1 MRCAAAGYNA
11 ARMQPSI
18 RPAVVAVVAILAA
31 ACASTPSAPSPA
43 GSKVSEGDP
52 AVLNRE
58 CKLLGTVNGRS
69 LFGGPDDTRVQN
81 AMNDARDKAAAMGGT
96 HVIFIAS
103 DTSGMLNTGHAAARV
118 YRCDKPI

>member
-1 MRCAAAGYNA
+1 MH
-11 ARMQPSI
+11 PSI
-18 RPAVVAVVAILAA
+18 RSAVLTLAAVVAA
-31 ACASTPSAPSPA
+31 ACATSPSAPSA
-43 GSKVSEGDP
+43 AASKVSEGDP

-69 LFGGPDDTRVQN
+69 LFGGPDEARVQN
-81 AMNDARDKAAAMGGT
+81 AMNNAREKAAEMGGT

-118 YRCDKPI
+118 YRCDKAV